1 MLKSGDGGD
10 IGDDGDQIHGNEKG
24 DRAAVETEAYSAS
37 GSHQN
42 PHNTDLASEVAAT
55 EREGDTVKAPSE
67 DQKPEQ
73 RKSSASKAE
82 GEELDED
89 LQFGY
94 DDLERLMGEIGN
106 MRGNLRLMPDFQRRE
121 MAAKLA
127 LKMAAM
133 FGESSDEDGF

>member
-1 MLKSGDGGD
+1 MLKSGDEGD
-10 IGDDGDQIHGNEKG
+10 IGDDGDQIYGNEKG

-37 GSHQN
+37 GSHRN

-55 EREGDTVKAPSE
+55 EREGDAVKAPPE
-67 DQKPEQ
+67 DQKLEQ

-82 GEELDED
+82 GQELDED